1 MNAAIFALKVLI
13 SKVYIK
19 FLFSLLENFVPKE
32 GLEPSRLSTLVPKT
46 SVSTIPPPGQ
56 VAFYLCAERD
66 SNPHIRWTPPPQD
79 GASTDS
85 AIGAFCFLWP
95 HQDSN
100 LDLKFRKLLFYPLNY
115 GAVVLLYKYSYFLFA
130 GAYF

>member
-56 VAFYLCAERD
+56 VVLFV
-66 SNPHIRWTPPPQD
+66 
-79 GASTDS
+79 
-85 AIGAFCFLWP
+85 
-95 HQDSN
+95 
-100 LDLKFRKLLFYPLNY
+100 RKEGLEP
-115 GAVVLLYKYSYFLFA
+115 SRP
-130 GAYF
+130 